1 MRERTSKSIRFQK
14 VCVTTYLLR
23 KMDLEMLPN
32 LKKLFLNKLIII
44 ARRASFSR
52 SSITG
57 KSIIIAWLPT
67 VDCKYFIVLFQ
78 TLRCILWWDRGRGS
92 QHPHRV
98 GFVFQDPVLRSEQEQ
113 GEVHYFDPDV
123 WWGKTTGAN
132 KLENFENN
140 NGPITTDD
148 RCLGMLQRFTAMNAC
163 MRHGFSY

>member
-23 KMDLEMLPN
+23 KMDLEMLPH
-32 LKKLFLNKLIII
+32 LKKLFNNLIII
-44 ARRASFSR
+44 ASFSR

-57 KSIIIAWLPT
+57 KSIFIAWLST

-123 WWGKTTGAN
+123 WWGKTTDAN